1 MQSMARRKKGP
12 ILRSFKREVAIEYVQ
27 GGVTMEQLAI
37 KYNLPSIQSVAN
49 WKRCLLTSDEIKNKC
64 LTLPPESK
72 HEDVSSVEKSSVVT
86 NQSEIMLKAEEPE
99 RDPMIDALEK
109 RILELEKKLER
120 SEMKRKSLD
129 TLIDIAEEQGISI
142 RKKSGAKQ

>member
-1 MQSMARRKKGP
+1 MARRKKGP
-12 ILRSFKREVAIEYVQ
+12 ISRSFKREVAIEYVQ

-49 WKRCLLTSDEIKNKC
+49 WKRCLLTPDEIKNKC

-72 HEDVSSVEKSSVVT
+72 QEDVKSVEKSSVVT
-86 NQSEIMLKAEEPE
+86 NQAEIMSNEEEPASGL
-99 RDPMIDALEK
+99 MIDVLEK

-120 SEMKRKSLD
+120 SEMKRKALD